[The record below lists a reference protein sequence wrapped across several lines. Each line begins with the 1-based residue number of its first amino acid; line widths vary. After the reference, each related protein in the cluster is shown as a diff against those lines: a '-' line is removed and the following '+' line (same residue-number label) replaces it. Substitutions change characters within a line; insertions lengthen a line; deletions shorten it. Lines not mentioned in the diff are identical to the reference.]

1 MRNVNS
7 FDIDKFV
14 HNKAYSYTLAYNIYR
29 KNGRNAQRAEA
40 LEKDYTL
47 KKCFSQA

>member
-7 FDIDKFV
+7 FDMNKFV

-29 KNGRNAQRAEA
+29 K
-40 LEKDYTL
+40 
-47 KKCFSQA
+47 KKSQKCKAC